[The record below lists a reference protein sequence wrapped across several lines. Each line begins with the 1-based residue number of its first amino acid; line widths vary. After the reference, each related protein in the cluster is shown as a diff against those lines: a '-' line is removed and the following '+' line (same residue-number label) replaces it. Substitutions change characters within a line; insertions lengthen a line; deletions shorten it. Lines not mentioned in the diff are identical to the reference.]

1 MQQRACL
8 GTCEKSVR
16 HCRERTTRKNRGEH
30 KNMAGPRTSIRAQ
43 PRDALM
49 GDCDAVVE
57 KVVFSLG
64 L

>member
-1 MQQRACL
+1 
-8 GTCEKSVR
+8 
-16 HCRERTTRKNRGEH
+16 
-30 KNMAGPRTSIRAQ
+30 MAGPRTSIRAQ

-64 L
+64 LYQVVNSIAHDDLAIDITHHQ